1 MNVVEGSRCKMMQIL
16 RQVNVYM
23 SIYYCICL
31 FNSLRQDSVFM
42 SVAYLFDL
50 NKGTLLFFLQNKHTH
65 TQAEVSLYLDIE
77 CHCRKISVTSLSHAD
92 EPFFFSS
99 DLLQW
104 FMHLSESL
112 HTSMA
117 GGKKSSSYQTGA
129 LQYSYSPLSPFIDKI
144 INHQVWNVLKL

>member
-31 FNSLRQDSVFM
+31 FNNLHHDSVFM

-50 NKGTLLFFLQNKHTH
+50 NKGTLLFFLQNTHTH

-104 FMHLSESL
+104 FMQLSESL
-112 HTSMA
+112 HTWQEERKA
-117 GGKKSSSYQTGA
+117 VPTKQV
-129 LQYSYSPLSPFIDKI
+129 LYSIHIPLCSPLLI
-144 INHQVWNVLKL
+144 KL

>member
-1 MNVVEGSRCKMMQIL
+1 MQIL

-31 FNSLRQDSVFM
+31 FNNLHHDSVFM

-65 TQAEVSLYLDIE
+65 THTSWSLTVPRYWMPLPKDLSD
-77 CHCRKISVTSLSHAD
+77 KSVTCWRAFLLLFRPASVVHAVIR
-92 EPFFFSS
+92 EFAY
-99 DLLQW
+99 
-104 FMHLSESL
+104 
-112 HTSMA
+112 MA

-129 LQYSYSPLSPFIDKI
+129 LQYSYSPLFPFINKI